1 VVPDQPVSTVQRH
14 QWVLLAYRLPRE
26 PSTPRIAVWRRLKRL
41 GVAQL
46 VDGLVALPFDARNRE
61 QLEWVADDV
70 ADAGGQATIWI
81 GRLASRNDERSIV
94 TDLAEAVS
102 AEYRRVIAEALAA
115 RDLEIVG
122 RRRTLARLRRDLR
135 RIRQRDYFPPAE
147 AQQAR
152 AAVEALAEVAE
163 VRA

>member
-1 VVPDQPVSTVQRH
+1 VVSDQPVSTVQRH

-115 RDLEIVG
+115 RDLEVVG

-152 AAVEALAEVAE
+152 AAVEALGEVAE